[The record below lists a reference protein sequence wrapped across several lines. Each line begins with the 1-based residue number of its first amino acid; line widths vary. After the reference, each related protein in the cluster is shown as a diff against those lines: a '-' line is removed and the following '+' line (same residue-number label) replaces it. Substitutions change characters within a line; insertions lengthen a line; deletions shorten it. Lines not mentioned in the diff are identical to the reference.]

1 MLSLLDKEALQVM
14 AALSQV
20 IEKVINFV
28 SFFHIWNRHWAV
40 LLDAFLGY
48 AILGGALLCS
58 AAVFMLTCFKMQA
71 QKLERTERLSSR
83 LSRTPDKKSQGFS
96 KNLQLSILIPNT

>member
-1 MLSLLDKEALQVM
+1 M

-28 SFFHIWNRHWAV
+28 FFHIWNRHWAV

-48 AILGGALLCS
+48 AIFCGSIVVQCS
-58 AAVFMLTCFKMQA
+58 CVHANV
-71 QKLERTERLSSR
+71 
-83 LSRTPDKKSQGFS
+83 
-96 KNLQLSILIPNT
+96 LQNAGSETRENRETVVSTITYT